1 FTTPGTRRRWWWALA
16 GLGVVGMAW
25 SRTYLQ
31 VHWLTD
37 VIAGA
42 LLGSGVSLLVFAIA
56 QQYLRTVTA
65 GRRLHGAV
73 GHPPPSL

>member
-1 FTTPGTRRRWWWALA
+1 
-16 GLGVVGMAW
+16 MAW

-31 VHWLTD
+31 VHLLTD

-56 QQYLRTVTA
+56 QLRA
-65 GRRLHGAV
+65 SSPRGCREQFPSASIIRGIDPNGRRDQ
-73 GHPPPSL
+73 P